1 MDNRFAASHGTRFP
15 RRGLPKTAAEEFI
28 DMQRAVLVGAGMAL
42 AVGFTVGVRTSATS
56 AATISESMSQSDA
69 PLRVHRER
77 PGLKPGMVVLDRLG
91 ARVGV
96 ITELGQTRDGRPAVT
111 VNADGTPIKVD
122 VSRLRVTREGDEA
135 VVSLTRSEL
144 LTSAILNTPP

>member
-1 MDNRFAASHGTRFP
+1 
-15 RRGLPKTAAEEFI
+15 
-28 DMQRAVLVGAGMAL
+28 MQRAILIGAAMAL
-42 AVGFTVGVRTSATS
+42 AVGFAVCARAPATI

-69 PLRVHRER
+69 EPLSVRHEHPV
-77 PGLKPGMVVLDRLG
+77 LKPGMVVLDRHG

-96 ITELGQTRDGRPAVT
+96 ITELGQTRDGRPAVM
-111 VNADGTPIKVD
+111 VNANGTPIKVE

-144 LTSAILNTPP
+144 LTTAILNTPP